1 MRGVETRL
9 LAGRRLLQGLLCI
22 AALCF
27 GPLLAPGP
35 VWGGVEEQGKEQG
48 EAQEEEQEEEELE
61 EPGAEDGVVDRA
73 QDYVGDA
80 VEALARYFDG
90 FFGGELAYAE
100 ATGSYLQVGGEA
112 LWKDDGTW
120 DFGDRIFLRLLLPH
134 TQKRFRLVLAS
145 QREALAEEPRPAEEQ
160 PPSTTATESRQTL
173 LGIEGLVQDTR
184 RWRVSLTG
192 GVKFPYPP
200 DPFTRLRGRWQTP
213 LGLWNFRLAQSFF
226 WFLSD
231 GLGER
236 TSVDFERRLAEP
248 LLLRLS
254 SEATYLWDD
263 NNFDLVQALAVYHR
277 LSARDALTYRYSVQA
292 ETNPATRIMEH
303 VVSVRYRRLLYRDWL
318 FCELEPGVRY
328 SRDDDFDRIAFVAF
342 RLDALARG
350 D

>member
-1 MRGVETRL
+1 M
-9 LAGRRLLQGLLCI
+9 
-22 AALCF
+22 
-27 GPLLAPGP
+27 
-35 VWGGVEEQGKEQG
+35 
-48 EAQEEEQEEEELE
+48 E

-90 FFGGELAYAE
+90 FFGGELAYEE

-112 LWKDDGTW
+112 LWEDDGTW
-120 DFGDRIFLRLLLPH
+120 AFDDRILLRLALPH
-134 TQKRFRLVLAS
+134 TQKRFRLVLES
-145 QREALAEEPRPAEEQ
+145 QREALAEEPRPPEEQ
-160 PPSTTATESRQTL
+160 PASLTPSESRRTL
-173 LGIEGLVQDTR
+173 LGLEGLLQETR

-192 GVKFPYPP
+192 GVKFPFPP

-213 LGLWNFRLAQSFF
+213 LGSWNFRFAQSFF

-231 GLGER
+231 GLGEK
-236 TSVDFERRLAEP
+236 TSVDFDRRLAEP

-263 NNFDLVQALAVYHR
+263 NNFDLLQAVAVYHR
-277 LSARDALTYRYSVQA
+277 LSARDALTYRYALQG
-292 ETNPATRIMEH
+292 ETNPATRIANH
-303 VVSVRYRRLLYRDWL
+303 VVSVRYRRKLYRDWL
-318 FCELEPGVRY
+318 FCELEPGLRY
-328 SRDDDFDRIAFVAF
+328 SREDDFDRIAFVAF